1 MSDLVKVAIAA
12 LRKAEVEMRYAGWS
26 VFQSDN
32 IGRFD
37 AMKQVLDAIHFL
49 RNCEGQMKDE
59 ALPSDKFKDCV
70 ATPNQAMNMA
80 NVGKQQYP
88 AEQSGQLTGGF
99 GWYKSGES
107 KDYDPKGLYI
117 TQTPVP
123 QLATDCT
130 RIMREQGKPYPRTC
144 PRCGLGPCAYIP
156 LTTVQ
161 KLSMNQDAAGLLHD
175 KAHTDTGKTRAAQSV
190 RTPEMSYRPGSL
202 RMEDAPVA
210 KKPGTG
216 LFVECN
222 ATLHDYDINGFPSR
236 IPFEM
241 KPITLAYEGLVVFT
255 PGKLME
261 VVRVYGSVVIV
272 KQAAPLRELSN
283 EEIKD
288 IELSLREYY
297 DNDRYDLSLNKFARA
312 IIDAARRKK

>member
-37 AMKQVLDAIHFL
+37 ALKQVLDTIEYLEPFVIKP
-49 RNCEGQMKDE
+49 Q
-59 ALPSDKFKDCV
+59 
-70 ATPNQAMNMA
+70 
-80 NVGKQQYP
+80 
-88 AEQSGQLTGGF
+88 

-107 KDYDPKGLYI
+107 KDYDPKGLHI

-175 KAHTDTGKTRAAQSV
+175 KAHTDTGKVRAAQYVTRIERQLDTLLNEV
-190 RTPEMSYRPGSL
+190 REIRG
-202 RMEDAPVA
+202 V
-210 KKPGTG
+210 
-216 LFVECN
+216 
-222 ATLHDYDINGFPSR
+222 
-236 IPFEM
+236 
-241 KPITLAYEGLVVFT
+241 
-255 PGKLME
+255 
-261 VVRVYGSVVIV
+261 
-272 KQAAPLRELSN
+272 LRE
-283 EEIKD
+283 IK
-288 IELSLREYY
+288 ETA
-297 DNDRYDLSLNKFARA
+297 K
-312 IIDAARRKK
+312 